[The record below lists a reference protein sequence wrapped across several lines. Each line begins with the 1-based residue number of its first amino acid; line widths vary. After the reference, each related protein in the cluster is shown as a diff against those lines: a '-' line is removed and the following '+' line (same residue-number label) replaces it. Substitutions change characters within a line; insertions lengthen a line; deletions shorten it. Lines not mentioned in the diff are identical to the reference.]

1 MLTLIPALSLAFAL
15 SAQATPDVA
24 APDVLIR
31 PLALPSAELLA
42 SLAPTSLVPAAPTSD
57 CKGAEVHLVEGGAR
71 AGAPIGKQDLMYRDT
86 DGVQGALLLE
96 RQVNG
101 CSVPIQTRYDGP
113 FTRGDETTEPGAHR
127 P

>member
-1 MLTLIPALSLAFAL
+1 MLTLTSALSLAFAL

-24 APDVLIR
+24 APDVLVRPQIR

-42 SLAPTSLVPAAPTSD
+42 SLAPAATTSD
-57 CKGAEVHLVEGGAR
+57 CKGAEVHLAEG
-71 AGAPIGKQDLMYRDT
+71 AGAAAPTVKQDLMYRDT
-86 DGVQGALLLE
+86 DAVQRALLLE

-101 CSVPIQTRYDGP
+101 CSVPIRTRYDGP
-113 FTRGDETTEPGAHR
+113 FTRGDETTEPGARR